1 MYGIPDEPRADLKGR
16 IRGRKEALDAAAVNS
31 MRAKLV
37 ALDCFHSG
45 KGGLLCNRTINF
57 DCFSY
62 GGGGIPAGRELA
74 ALAESR
80 ALVMVDENHGAD
92 EPIPDIFETLD
103 EMLRQRGNLDEAVDV
118 ATLMWKMIR
127 KTYDQGINPSSMH
140 HEPGPTQ
147 SERGQTDVD
156 NHLPYF
162 DINPFEC
169 HFRSGTRDSSL
180 SAHRREDTLSSMRA
194 TVSDVHGE
202 PTADSRLTV
211 LTSLSRICHLLVK
224 APSSTLSI
232 EPETF
237 GVCQAS
243 QTSKLSSPHMTARS
257 WAFGRR
263 PSDRG

>member
-1 MYGIPDEPRADLKGR
+1 
-16 IRGRKEALDAAAVNS
+16 
-31 MRAKLV
+31 
-37 ALDCFHSG
+37 
-45 KGGLLCNRTINF
+45 
-57 DCFSY
+57 
-62 GGGGIPAGRELA
+62 
-74 ALAESR
+74 
-80 ALVMVDENHGAD
+80 MVDENHGAD

-194 TVSDVHGE
+194 TVSDDL
-202 PTADSRLTV
+202 P
-211 LTSLSRICHLLVK
+211 
-224 APSSTLSI
+224 P
-232 EPETF
+232 
-237 GVCQAS
+237 AS
-243 QTSKLSSPHMTARS
+243 QSTILNALHRARDVRCMPGFANEQAIIATYDGKKLGIRKETK
-257 WAFGRR
+257 
-263 PSDRG
+263 

>member
-16 IRGRKEALDAAAVNS
+16 IRGRKEALDAAA
-31 MRAKLV
+31 
-37 ALDCFHSG
+37 
-45 KGGLLCNRTINF
+45 
-57 DCFSY
+57 
-62 GGGGIPAGRELA
+62 
-74 ALAESR
+74 LAESR

-92 EPIPDIFETLD
+92 EPIPDILETLD
-103 EMLRQRGNLDEAVDV
+103 EMLRQ
-118 ATLMWKMIR
+118 
-127 KTYDQGINPSSMH
+127 
-140 HEPGPTQ
+140 
-147 SERGQTDVD
+147 
-156 NHLPYF
+156 
-162 DINPFEC
+162 
-169 HFRSGTRDSSL
+169 RSGTRDSSL